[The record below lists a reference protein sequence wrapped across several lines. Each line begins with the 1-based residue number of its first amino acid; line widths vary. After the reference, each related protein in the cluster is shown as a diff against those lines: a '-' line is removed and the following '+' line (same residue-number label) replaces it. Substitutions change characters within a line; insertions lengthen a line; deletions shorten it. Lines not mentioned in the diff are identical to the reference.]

1 MYTNIN
7 VHRPLGVDWESL
19 IGIDSNTK
27 EARIGVDK
35 FILIPAERK
44 REETNVNLST

>member
-27 EARIGVDK
+27 EARVGVDK
-35 FILIPAERK
+35 FILISANRERK
-44 REETNVNLST
+44 LKVNIST